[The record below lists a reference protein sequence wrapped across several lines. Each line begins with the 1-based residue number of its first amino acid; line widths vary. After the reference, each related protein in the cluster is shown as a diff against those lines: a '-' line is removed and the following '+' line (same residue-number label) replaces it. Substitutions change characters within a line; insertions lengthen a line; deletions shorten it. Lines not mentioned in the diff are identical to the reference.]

1 MPDADV
7 EPLDGGDAWAPNQVA
22 LELLRASQDGEV
34 EVAIVVA
41 RHPNGALWIDWST
54 PASIAD
60 LLELARYLSIEVDRE
75 LLEAQEDPE

>member
-7 EPLDGGDAWAPNQVA
+7 APLDGGDAWAPNQVA
-22 LELLRASQDGEV
+22 LELLRTSQNGEV

-54 PASIAD
+54 PTSIAD
-60 LLELARYLSIEVDRE
+60 HLELARYLSIEVDRE
-75 LLEAQEDPE
+75 LLAAQEDPE